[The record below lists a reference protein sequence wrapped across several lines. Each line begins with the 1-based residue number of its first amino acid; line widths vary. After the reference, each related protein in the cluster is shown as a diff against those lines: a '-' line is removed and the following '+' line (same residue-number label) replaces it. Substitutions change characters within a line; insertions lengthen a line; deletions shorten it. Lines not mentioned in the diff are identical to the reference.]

1 MTSSFASDALAGRT
15 AVVTGAGGGLG
26 GAIVAQLAAMGA
38 RVLALDLRLPD
49 IDAAAGHLAL
59 ACDIGDEAQVARA
72 ARECI
77 DRTGRCDVLVNNA
90 AVMPP
95 PTPLAEMADADW
107 DRVLSVNLKGAYFC
121 ARHFGAAMRQA
132 GRGSIVNLA
141 SIAAHVPNAIGAY
154 GPSKA
159 AVLALTRQMAVEW
172 GPMGLRANAVSPGL
186 VRTPMSEPFYAQP
199 ANLAAREAVVASR
212 RIGAPRDIASVVGF
226 LASDASAYVNGQ
238 EIVVDGGFLA
248 TPLMNIQKR
257 D

>member
-1 MTSSFASDALAGRT
+1 MTSFSSNALAGRT

-38 RVLALDLRLPD
+38 RVLSLDLRAPVAD
-49 IDAAAGHLAL
+49 TAAGHHAL
-59 ACDIGDEAQVARA
+59 ACDIGREDDVAEAAHQWDAVA
-72 ARECI
+72 
-77 DRTGRCDVLVNNA
+77 GRCDILVNNA

-95 PTPLAEMADADW
+95 PMPLADMVDADW
-107 DRVLSVNLKGAYFC
+107 DRVFAVNLKGAYFC
-121 ARHFGAAMRQA
+121 AKHFGAAMRRA

-141 SIAAHVPNAIGAY
+141 SIAASVPNAIGAY

-172 GPMGLRANAVSPGL
+172 GPLGLRANAVSPGL

-212 RIGAPRDIASVVGF
+212 RIGVPEDIASVVGF

-238 EIVVDGGFLA
+238 EITVDGGFMA